1 MYTVTQELKNRFIGL
16 TLLNEIINFQTY
28 FDVVPQSGDD
38 LLLISYL
45 QNLEVKGLLRIENAK
60 FVPTNEGRNEVVNMY
75 AKYYEYLKIFDIY
88 CAVDLAK
95 GEFAFERRN
104 NDFSEDEWRSFVD
117 QDRFSDIRVAIAEI
131 KGIDPI
137 EIVFMSFL
145 NEGRFECTGTD
156 WQYNLTED
164 NVWKEIEEICN
175 TAIRG
180 SYLEEQGVVEDI
192 TKKATAISIQ
202 IIKDSETYDESESDE
217 EVTETVTTTEYVD
230 IVEMPIYEDY
240 YWDSYYDP
248 YYVSPIWLAAA
259 IVFW

>member
-1 MYTVTQELKNRFIGL
+1 M
-16 TLLNEIINFQTY
+16 Y

-45 QNLEVKGLLRIENAK
+45 QNLEVKGLLRIENTK
-60 FVPTNEGRNEVVNMY
+60 FVPTNGGRNEVVNMY
-75 AKYYEYLKIFDIY
+75 SKYYEYLKIFDIY

-95 GEFAFERRN
+95 GEFAFESRN
-104 NDFSEDEWRSFVD
+104 NDFSEDDWITFID

-192 TKKATAISIQ
+192 TKRATEISIQ
-202 IIKDSETYDESESDE
+202 IIKDSETVDSENFEDE
-217 EVTETVTTTEYVD
+217 EIIETVTTTEYVD
-230 IVEMPIYEDY
+230 IVEMPVYEDY

-248 YYVSPIWLAAA
+248 YYVSPLWLA
-259 IVFW
+259 VLLL

>member
-28 FDVVPQSGDD
+28 FDVVPQSGDN
-38 LLLISYL
+38 LLLASYL
-45 QNLEVKGLLRIENAK
+45 QNLEVKGLIRIEK
-60 FVPTNEGRNEVVNMY
+60 GKYVPTNEGRNEVVNMY

-88 CAVDLAK
+88 CAVDLTK
-95 GEFAFERRN
+95 GEFAFESRN
-104 NDFSEDEWRSFVD
+104 NDFSDEEWIAFVD
-117 QDRFSDIRVAIAEI
+117 QERFSDLRVAIAEI

-145 NEGRFECTGTD
+145 NEGRFECSGVD

-164 NVWKEIEEICN
+164 NVWREIEEICN

-192 TKKATAISIQ
+192 TKKATEISIQ
-202 IIKDSETYDESESDE
+202 IIIDSESSESEDVLE
-217 EVTETVTTTEYVD
+217 ETVETVTTTEYVD
-230 IVEMPIYEDY
+230 IVEMPYYEDY

-248 YYVSPIWLAAA
+248 YYVSPLWLA
-259 IVFW
+259 VLLL

>member
-1 MYTVTQELKNRFIGL
+1 MHTVTQELKNRFVGL

-38 LLLISYL
+38 LLLIGYL
-45 QNLEVKGLLRIENAK
+45 QNLEVKGLLRIENSK

-95 GEFAFERRN
+95 GEFAFESRN
-104 NDFSEDEWRSFVD
+104 NDFSEEDWKAFVD
-117 QDRFSDIRVAIAEI
+117 QERFSDIRVAIAEI

-145 NEGRFECTGTD
+145 NEGRFECTGSD

-192 TKKATAISIQ
+192 TKKATEISIQ
-202 IIKDSETYDESESDE
+202 IIKDSESFDSDESDE
-217 EVTETVTTTEYVD
+217 EEVIETTTYVD
-230 IVEMPIYEDY
+230 IVEMPVYEDY

-248 YYVSPIWLAAA
+248 YYVSPLWLA
-259 IVFW
+259 IILL

>member
-16 TLLNEIINFQTY
+16 TLLNEIINFQMY

-45 QNLEVKGLLRIENAK
+45 QNLEVKGLLRIENTK

-75 AKYYEYLKIFDIY
+75 SKYYEYLKIFDIY

-95 GEFAFERRN
+95 GEFAFESRN
-104 NDFSEDEWRSFVD
+104 NDFSDDDWITFID

-192 TKKATAISIQ
+192 TKRATEISIQ
-202 IIKDSETYDESESDE
+202 IIKDSETVDSENFEDE
-217 EVTETVTTTEYVD
+217 EIIETVTTTEYVD
-230 IVEMPIYEDY
+230 IVEMPVYEDY

-248 YYVSPIWLAAA
+248 YYVSPLWLA
-259 IVFW
+259 VLLL